1 MTWKNDVGLKL
12 YLDGS
17 EVVSDS
23 TGKDLDLQ
31 LNTNKP
37 NLCFGRDVQGQ
48 GHFAKFAIGTF
59 SSFNTYLSPPMMRN
73 VYTFYFRSGECWRLL
88 LGSHQGANERVLEK
102 SKEKFRKRINVAFVV
117 FENFPCSFFLRVFL
131 LFALIASA
139 ACFTI
144 HIIILLGPT

>member
-1 MTWKNDVGLKL
+1 MQTKISPDVWCYASMTWKNDVGLKL

-73 VYTFYFRSGECWRLL
+73 VYTFYFRSGECWRFL

-102 SKEKFRKRINVAFVV
+102 SKESSGN
-117 FENFPCSFFLRVFL
+117 E
-131 LFALIASA
+131 
-139 ACFTI
+139 
-144 HIIILLGPT
+144 